1 MKDTVIKSKR
11 IASKDLGLV
20 QFPAISNKYWEMKK
34 AQQERWAKEDA
45 EKAKGNK

>member
-11 IASKDLGLV
+11 ISSKDLGL
-20 QFPAISNKYWEMKK
+20 ISPSGVSAKYWEIKK

-45 EKAKGNK
+45 K